1 MRALPHLTRPARP
14 GFTLLELMIVI
25 IIIGVLGAVVGLNL
39 IGAADKAKKD
49 ATIQSMRT
57 LQQGLK
63 MYHARYSAYPPRDLG
78 FQALISE
85 NIIQSPPKDGW
96 GNQFDYLCP
105 SPVTNSFYAIIS
117 YGSDGREGGE
127 EDIYW
132 TDQDE

>member
-1 MRALPHLTRPARP
+1 MKSLTHLTRRTRT

-49 ATIQSMRT
+49 ATITSMRAI
-57 LQQGLK
+57 QQGLK
-63 MYHARYSAYPPRDLG
+63 MYHARYSAYPPTNLG
-78 FQALISE
+78 FQALLSQ
-85 NIIQSPPKDGW
+85 NIIQSSFKDGW

-105 SPVTNSFYAIIS
+105 SPVTNSTYAIIS

-132 TDQDE
+132 TDLDE